1 MLIRKEINMS
11 NKTAHCI
18 PALRGSDLIDN
29 GLDCVQRLYR
39 LDPPYVHEEGEEGE
53 IDVEYVVVSAVKNG
67 MAHETLIFPANKK
80 GEILSM
86 LKLWGRWGTMSHL
99 LTLDSFGYAMANFK
113 GA

>member
-1 MLIRKEINMS
+1 MS
-11 NKTAHCI
+11 KKIAFCI
-18 PALRGSDLIDN
+18 PADTEADLVDN

-67 MAHETLIFPANKK
+67 MAHETLIFPANKE

-86 LKLWGRWGTMSHL
+86 LELWGRWGTMSHL
-99 LTLDSFGYAMANFK
+99 LTLDSFGYTMANFK

>member
-1 MLIRKEINMS
+1 MS
-11 NKTAHCI
+11 KKIAFRI
-18 PALRGSDLIDN
+18 PADAEANLRNN
-29 GLDCVQRLYR
+29 GLDCVQLLYR

-53 IDVEYVVVSAVKNG
+53 IDVEYVVVSAVNTG

-86 LKLWGRWGTMSHL
+86 IELWGRWGTRSHL
-99 LTLDSFGYAMANFK
+99 LTLDSFGYTMANFK

>member
-1 MLIRKEINMS
+1 MS
-11 NKTAHCI
+11 NKTAYCI
-18 PALRGSDLIDN
+18 PARRGSDLIDN

-39 LDPPYVHEEGEEGE
+39 LDPPYVHEEGE

-67 MAHETLIFPANKK
+67 MAHETFIFPANKK

-86 LKLWGRWGTMSHL
+86 NELWGRWGTMSHL
-99 LTLDSFGYAMANFK
+99 LTLDSFGYTMANFK

>member
-1 MLIRKEINMS
+1 MS
-11 NKTAHCI
+11 KKTAFCI
-18 PALRGSDLIDN
+18 PADAGANLGDTGR
-29 GLDCVQRLYR
+29 DCVQRLYR

-67 MAHETLIFPANKK
+67 MAHETLILPANKK

-86 LKLWGRWGTMSHL
+86 IELWGRRGTMSHL
-99 LTLDSFGYAMANFK
+99 LTLDSFGYTMANFK

>member
-1 MLIRKEINMS
+1 MG

-18 PALRGSDLIDN
+18 PTLRGSDLIDN
-29 GLDCVQRLYR
+29 GRDCVQRLYR
-39 LDPPYVHEEGEEGE
+39 LDPPYVHEEGE
-53 IDVEYVVVSAVKNG
+53 IDVEYVVVSAIFNK

-86 LKLWGRWGTMSHL
+86 IELWGRRGTMSHL
-99 LTLDSFGYAMANFK
+99 LTLDSFGYTMANFK

>member
-1 MLIRKEINMS
+1 MS
-11 NKTAHCI
+11 KKIAFCI
-18 PALRGSDLIDN
+18 PADAEANLVDN
-29 GLDCVQRLYR
+29 GLDCVQLLYR

-86 LKLWGRWGTMSHL
+86 LELWGRWGTKSHL

>member
-11 NKTAHCI
+11 NKTAYCI
-18 PALRGSDLIDN
+18 PARLGSDLIDN

-86 LKLWGRWGTMSHL
+86 IELWGRRGKLQGS
-99 LTLDSFGYAMANFK
+99 LDNQTTPCEDPS
-113 GA
+113 

>member
-1 MLIRKEINMS
+1 MS
-11 NKTAHCI
+11 NKTAYCI
-18 PALRGSDLIDN
+18 PARRGSDLIDN
-29 GLDCVQRLYR
+29 GLDCVQRLYQ

-53 IDVEYVVVSAVKNG
+53 IDVEYVVVSAIFNK

-86 LKLWGRWGTMSHL
+86 NELWGLRSTMSHL
-99 LTLDSFGYAMANFK
+99 LTLDSFGYTMANFK

>member
-1 MLIRKEINMS
+1 MS
-11 NKTAHCI
+11 KKIAFCI
-18 PALRGSDLIDN
+18 PADTEADLVDN

-67 MAHETLIFPANKK
+67 MAHETLIFPADKK

-86 LKLWGRWGTMSHL
+86 LELWGRRGTMSHL
-99 LTLDSFGYAMANFK
+99 LTLDSFGYTMANFK